1 MQSYTVPLHAC
12 FLPYS
17 YIKVKREN
25 SMYTRI
31 ILSFW
36 TLYILYF
43 YRLYIHFWSKINIP
57 LADFISFFKC

>member
-1 MQSYTVPLHAC
+1 MCSYTLYRCTPV
-12 FLPYS
+12 S
-17 YIKVKREN
+17 YPTFIKVKREN